1 MKFGDYIRQ
10 KREAN
15 GWTQPEAAAK
25 IDIEQSYLSKLET
38 GKSYPSEDIFNRLL
52 QAYNIDAGDLSRSIF
67 SAELDKLREIKE
79 VRSVVLERQTNEI
92 KFTRGWMIAGLVL
105 LMLGGAALGFAIAGN
120 GPPKPHQKFHY
131 KSLGVILPGEPLDAF
146 QVIHAS
152 HVSNGSLETIARQDA
167 EFNAQKQV
175 MTDRI
180 HEIIETHNSF
190 KGEQY
195 IKKTLNGKRRFVF
208 FDSSF
213 REIDSPLKWLFAPA
227 LMFLAGSLGCF
238 FISYRWR

>member
-52 QAYNIDAGDLSRSIF
+52 QAYDIDTGDLSRSIF

-92 KFTRGWMIAGLVL
+92 KFTRGWMIASRVRC
-105 LMLGGAALGFAIAGN
+105 
-120 GPPKPHQKFHY
+120 
-131 KSLGVILPGEPLDAF
+131 
-146 QVIHAS
+146 
-152 HVSNGSLETIARQDA
+152 VSSCECVGQR
-167 EFNAQKQV
+167 
-175 MTDRI
+175 
-180 HEIIETHNSF
+180 SF
-190 KGEQY
+190 K
-195 IKKTLNGKRRFVF
+195 TRHRRPNQ
-208 FDSSF
+208 
-213 REIDSPLKWLFAPA
+213 PLRQK
-227 LMFLAGSLGCF
+227 
-238 FISYRWR
+238 